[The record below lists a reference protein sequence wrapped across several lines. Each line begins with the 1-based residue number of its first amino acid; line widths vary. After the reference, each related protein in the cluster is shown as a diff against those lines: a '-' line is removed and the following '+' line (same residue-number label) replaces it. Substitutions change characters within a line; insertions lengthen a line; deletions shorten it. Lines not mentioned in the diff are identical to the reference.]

1 MTWYTLR
8 EVSELSG
15 ISLNTLRQRFK
26 RDYYLGK
33 TSYILNDKTDKMC
46 EVTITKRD
54 VKVNPNNKLNEKLVS
69 EKLAKVIIGETT
81 KQTKANLAFE
91 LIAKI
96 SHEFRTIQEVDL
108 LNPQPGDYERAVDW
122 VVQKCNEYER
132 KVAKLKKEGRNR
144 K

>member
-1 MTWYTLR
+1 MPWYTLR

-54 VKVNPNNKLNEKLVS
+54 IKVNPDNKLNEKLVS

-132 KVAKLKKEGRNR
+132 KVAKLKRERQK
-144 K
+144 

>member
-54 VKVNPNNKLNEKLVS
+54 IKVNPDNKLNEKL
-69 EKLAKVIIGETT
+69 
-81 KQTKANLAFE
+81 
-91 LIAKI
+91 LIN
-96 SHEFRTIQEVDL
+96 S
-108 LNPQPGDYERAVDW
+108 N
-122 VVQKCNEYER
+122 
-132 KVAKLKKEGRNR
+132 
-144 K
+144 

>member
-54 VKVNPNNKLNEKLVS
+54 IKVNPDNKLNEKLVS

-132 KVAKLKKEGRNR
+132 KVAKLKRERQK
-144 K
+144 

>member
-54 VKVNPNNKLNEKLVS
+54 IKINPDNKLNEKLVS

-132 KVAKLKKEGRNR
+132 KVAKLKRERR

>member
-54 VKVNPNNKLNEKLVS
+54 IKVNPDNKLNEKLVS

-132 KVAKLKKEGRNR
+132 KVAKLKKGR
-144 K
+144 

>member
-54 VKVNPNNKLNEKLVS
+54 IKVNPDNKLNEKLVS

-132 KVAKLKKEGRNR
+132 KVAKLKRERR

>member
-33 TSYILNDKTDKMC
+33 TSYVLNDKTDKMC

-54 VKVNPNNKLNEKLVS
+54 IKVNPDNKLNEKLVS

-132 KVAKLKKEGRNR
+132 KVAKLKRERR

>member
-54 VKVNPNNKLNEKLVS
+54 IKVNPDNKLNEKLVS

-108 LNPQPGDYERAVDW
+108 LNPQPGDYEHAVDW

-132 KVAKLKKEGRNR
+132 KVARLKRERR

>member
-33 TSYILNDKTDKMC
+33 TSYILNDKTDRMC

-54 VKVNPNNKLNEKLVS
+54 IRVNPNNKLNEKLVS

-132 KVAKLKKEGRNR
+132 KVAKLKRERR

>member
-1 MTWYTLR
+1 MMWYTLR

-54 VKVNPNNKLNEKLVS
+54 IKVNPNNKLNEKLVS

-91 LIAKI
+91 LISKI

-132 KVAKLKKEGRNR
+132 KVAKLKRERR

>member
-26 RDYYLGK
+26 RNYYLGK
-33 TSYILNDKTDKMC
+33 TSYMLNDKTDKMC

-54 VKVNPNNKLNEKLVS
+54 IKVNPDNKLNEKLVS

-81 KQTKANLAFE
+81 RQTKANLAFE
-91 LIAKI
+91 LISKI

-122 VVQKCNEYER
+122 VVQKCNEYEH
-132 KVAKLKKEGRNR
+132 KVAKLKRERR

>member
-54 VKVNPNNKLNEKLVS
+54 IKINPDNKLNEKLVS

-108 LNPQPGDYERAVDW
+108 LNPQPSDYERAVDW

-132 KVAKLKKEGRNR
+132 KVAKLKKERR

>member
-54 VKVNPNNKLNEKLVS
+54 IKVNPDNKLNEKLVS

-132 KVAKLKKEGRNR
+132 KVAKLKNERR

>member
-33 TSYILNDKTDKMC
+33 TSYVLNDKTDKMC

-54 VKVNPNNKLNEKLVS
+54 IKVNPNNKLNEKLVS

-132 KVAKLKKEGRNR
+132 KVAKLKRERR

>member
-54 VKVNPNNKLNEKLVS
+54 IKVNPDNKLNEKLVS

-132 KVAKLKKEGRNR
+132 KVAKLKRGRR

>member
-54 VKVNPNNKLNEKLVS
+54 IKVNPDNKLNEKLVS

-96 SHEFRTIQEVDL
+96 NHEFRTIQEVDL

-132 KVAKLKKEGRNR
+132 KVAKLKKERR

>member
-1 MTWYTLR
+1 MTWYNLR

-54 VKVNPNNKLNEKLVS
+54 IKVNSNNKLNEKLVS

-132 KVAKLKKEGRNR
+132 KVAKLKRERQK
-144 K
+144 

>member
-54 VKVNPNNKLNEKLVS
+54 IKVNPDNKLNEKLVS

-132 KVAKLKKEGRNR
+132 KVAKLKKERR

>member
-26 RDYYLGK
+26 RNYYLGK

-46 EVTITKRD
+46 EVVITKRD
-54 VKVNPNNKLNEKLVS
+54 IKVNPDNKLNEKLVS

-132 KVAKLKKEGRNR
+132 KVAKLKRERR

>member
-54 VKVNPNNKLNEKLVS
+54 IKVNPNNKLNEKLVS

>member
-54 VKVNPNNKLNEKLVS
+54 IKVNPDNKLNEKLVS

-132 KVAKLKKEGRNR
+132 KTAKLKKERR

>member
-54 VKVNPNNKLNEKLVS
+54 IKVNPDNKLNEKLVS

-108 LNPQPGDYERAVDW
+108 LNQQPGDYERAVDW

-132 KVAKLKKEGRNR
+132 KVAKLKRERR